1 MLTWWSSSLWLIFT
15 DHSTLKYLL
24 IKQDAKARMIR
35 WILLLQEFNFQIKDK
50 KGVENV
56 VVDHLSRL
64 AIAHN
69 SNGLPINDDFPEKS
83 LMLVEVAPWYV
94 ICAQL
99 VYAMLIGVQST
110 GVL

>member
-1 MLTWWSSSLWLIFT
+1 MV
-15 DHSTLKYLL
+15 
-24 IKQDAKARMIR
+24 A
-35 WILLLQEFNFQIKDK
+35 
-50 KGVENV
+50 
-56 VVDHLSRL
+56 DHLSRL
-64 AIAHN
+64 VIAHN
-69 SNGLPINDDFPEKS
+69 SHGLPINDDFLEES